1 MAWRFV
7 GFLCCQ
13 LAGGLVGWWLGHDGG
28 MRAGLVAGGL
38 GWLAVDSLRAARVLR
53 WLRYNDFTSVPVVA
67 GLWAELV
74 DRTRRVLR
82 LREQELADSRQRLQ
96 EFLAAIQAS
105 PNGVVLLDP
114 QGRIEW
120 SNQTAAEQFGFDL
133 QRDMQQQVSN
143 LVRDPSFTAYY
154 NSGRWGQEIVI
165 AGPGSSPSRPI
176 KLSVHLHPYGEGRK
190 LLLSRDV
197 TAMEQAEI
205 MRRDFV
211 ANVSHEIRTP
221 LTVLTGFVETLQSLP
236 LDEQERA
243 RYLALMAQQAHRMQ
257 TLVSDLLTLSRLE
270 GSPLPGAGDWAS
282 IASLMAQC
290 EQEGQALSAV
300 LGKAHDLRFLP
311 APPLEISGSPHELLS
326 ALSNLVS
333 NAVRY
338 TPAGGTIQVQWR
350 PLTDGRGEFSVRD
363 TGPGVA
369 PEHISRL
376 TERFYRVDRS
386 RSRETGGTGL
396 GLAIVKHVV
405 QRHGAELKIE
415 STPGVGSTF
424 AIVFPASRL
433 RSARALAATNAPPA
447 TESAGTR

>member
-1 MAWRFV
+1 MAPRFIS
-7 GFLCCQ
+7 FLICL
-13 LAGGLVGWWLGHDGG
+13 LAGGLIGWWLGHDGG
-28 MRAGLVAGGL
+28 IRVGLVAGGL
-38 GWLAVDSLRAARVLR
+38 GWLVVDSMRAGRVLR
-53 WLRYNDFTSVPVVA
+53 WIRHGDSTAPLNVG
-67 GLWAELV
+67 GLWGELV
-74 DRTRRVLR
+74 DRMRRILR
-82 LREQELADSRQRLQ
+82 TREQELADSRRRLQ

-120 SNQTAAEQFGFDL
+120 SNQTAAQQFGFDL
-133 QRDMQQQVSN
+133 QRDMQQQVGN
-143 LVRDPSFTAYY
+143 LVRDPSFAAYF
-154 NSGRWGQEIVI
+154 NSGKWTHEIVI
-165 AGPGSSPSRPI
+165 AGPGSSASRPV
-176 KLSVHLHPYGEGRK
+176 KLSVHLHPYGEGRT

-197 TAMEQAEI
+197 TAVEQAEI

-221 LTVLTGFVETLQSLP
+221 LTVLMGFVETLQHLP
-236 LDEQERA
+236 LDEHERE

-270 GSPLPGAGDWAS
+270 GSPLPGSGEWTSVATM
-282 IASLMAQC
+282 MAQC
-290 EQEGQALSAV
+290 EQEAQALSAI
-300 LGKAHDLRFLP
+300 LGKSQGLRFAA
-311 APPLEISGSPHELLS
+311 APDLEIAGSPHELLS

-338 TPAGGTIQVQWR
+338 TPSGGTIHVQGR
-350 PLTDGRGEFSVRD
+350 TLADGRFEFSVRD
-363 TGPGVA
+363 SGPGIA
-369 PEHISRL
+369 SEHISRL

-424 AIVFPASRL
+424 AIVFPPSRL
-433 RSARALAATNAPPA
+433 RPVGAAAARSGLPA
-447 TESAGTR
+447 TESAAAR